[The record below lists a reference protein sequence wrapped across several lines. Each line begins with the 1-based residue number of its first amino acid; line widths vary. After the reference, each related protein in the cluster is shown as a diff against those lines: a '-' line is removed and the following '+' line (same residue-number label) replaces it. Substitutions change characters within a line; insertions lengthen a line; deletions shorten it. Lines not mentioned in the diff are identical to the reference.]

1 MFGFVLHLIK
11 IMPISDGLI
20 QAIDPLTIGLAV
32 GGVKALA
39 GGIQALTAGK
49 KRPEP
54 QYQIPQEVFQA
65 TQMAQEM
72 AKTGMPEA
80 SRMQA
85 LQGAQ
90 QSALFGMR
98 AAQDRRG
105 GLASIG
111 NIQAGLDR
119 SNLAVAA
126 QDAAMRQQNQ
136 RFAQQAL
143 MTQAQYRDKAFANQW
158 QSWMNKEQQRRANV
172 GAGLQNIMGGIDFV
186 GSMAAI
192 GALGGAG
199 KTPTTNTTT
208 STQLGRGI
216 AGGPSISDYLA
227 TSPFNTPQQSVS
239 NYTQPTYDT
248 NLNSYMP
255 GTYGALMGTPG
266 VSSALMSSP
275 RIQSSPSV
283 PQPSYGF
290 TPSQALSRSIFQS
303 LITR

>member
-1 MFGFVLHLIK
+1 M
-11 IMPISDGLI
+11 
-20 QAIDPLTIGLAV
+20 A
-32 GGVKALA
+32 
-39 GGIQALTAGK
+39 ALTALGALGISAGAK
-49 KRPEP
+49 ALTGLGQMLFSGRKQAEP
-54 QYQIPQEVFQA
+54 KYEIPQEVFRA

-72 AKTGMPEA
+72 AQTGMPEA

-126 QDAAMRQQNQ
+126 QDASMRLQNQ

-158 QSWMNKEQQRRANV
+158 QSWMNREQQRRANV
-172 GAGLQNIMGGIDFV
+172 GAGIQNIMGGIDLA
-186 GSMAAI
+186 GSMAVM
-192 GALGGAG
+192 GALDGGG
-199 KTPTTNTTT
+199 GTPTTKTTPT
-208 STQLGRGI
+208 AQTGRGI

-227 TSPFNTPQQSVS
+227 TSPFNTSQRAASS
-239 NYTQPTYDT
+239 YSQPSYNTS
-248 NLNSYMP
+248 LNSYMP
-255 GTYGALMGTPG
+255 GSYGALMGTPG
-266 VSSALMSSP
+266 IRPRTSSTYTPMANLP
-275 RIQSSPSV
+275 
-283 PQPSYGF
+283 GF
-290 TPSQALSRSIFQS
+290 GEAMQDLF
-303 LITR
+303 

>member
-1 MFGFVLHLIK
+1 MLGFVLHLIK

-20 QAIDPLTIGLAV
+20 QAIDPLTIGLIM
-32 GGVKALA
+32 GGVKAAA
-39 GGIQALTAGK
+39 GGIQALSAGRK
-49 KRPEP
+49 QAEP
-54 QYQIPQEVFQA
+54 KYEIPQEVFRA

-72 AKTGMPEA
+72 AQTGMPEA

-126 QDAAMRQQNQ
+126 QDASMRLQNQ

-158 QSWMNKEQQRRANV
+158 QSWMNKEQQRRANI
-172 GAGLQNIMGGIDFV
+172 GAGLQNIMGGIDLA
-186 GSMAAI
+186 GSMAVM
-192 GALGGAG
+192 GALDGGGGTKPFGGTELISATSGLSGQRNNISGMNAIMGAG
-199 KTPTTNTTT
+199 IRPT
-208 STQLGRGI
+208 G
-216 AGGPSISDYLA
+216 
-227 TSPFNTPQQSVS
+227 
-239 NYTQPTYDT
+239 
-248 NLNSYMP
+248 MP
-255 GTYGALMGTPG
+255 GSQL
-266 VSSALMSSP
+266 SSTSNVA
-275 RIQSSPSV
+275 
-283 PQPSYGF
+283 QPSYGL
-290 TPSQALSRSIFQS
+290 TSDQMLSRSIFQS

>member
-11 IMPISDGLI
+11 IMPISDGMF
-20 QAIDPLTIGLAV
+20 QSVVDPLTIGLV
-32 GGVKALA
+32 MGGVKAL
-39 GGIQALTAGK
+39 GGFGQLLTAGP
-49 KRPEP
+49 KRAEP
-54 QYQIPQEVFQA
+54 KYEIPKEVFQA

-72 AKTGMPEA
+72 AQTGMPEA

-126 QDAAMRQQNQ
+126 QDASMRLQNQ

-158 QSWMNKEQQRRANV
+158 QSWMNKEQQRRANI
-172 GAGLQNIMGGIDFV
+172 GAGLQNIMGGIDLA
-186 GSMAAI
+186 GSMAVM
-192 GALGGAG
+192 GALGGG
-199 KTPTTNTTT
+199 GGTPTTNTTT

-227 TSPFNTPQQSVS
+227 TSPFNTSQRAASS
-239 NYTQPTYDT
+239 YSQPLYNTS
-248 NLNSYMP
+248 LNSYMP
-255 GTYGALMGTPG
+255 GSYGALMGTSGIRPRTSSTYTPVASLPG
-266 VSSALMSSP
+266 
-275 RIQSSPSV
+275 
-283 PQPSYGF
+283 YGGAMQDLF
-290 TPSQALSRSIFQS
+290 STQ
-303 LITR
+303 

>member
-20 QAIDPLTIGLAV
+20 QAIDPLTIGFAI

-39 GGIQALTAGK
+39 GGIQALSAGRK
-49 KRPEP
+49 QAEP
-54 QYQIPQEVFQA
+54 KYEIPKEVFQA

-72 AKTGMPEA
+72 AQTGMPEA

-126 QDAAMRQQNQ
+126 QDASMRLQNQ

-143 MTQAQYRDKAFANQW
+143 MTQAQYKDKAFGNQW
-158 QSWMNKEQQRRANV
+158 QSWMNKEQQRRANI

-186 GSMAAI
+186 GSMAAM
-192 GALGGAG
+192 GALGGGGGTG
-199 KTPTTNTTT
+199 KTNTTKT
-208 STQLGRGI
+208 TPTAQTGRGI

-227 TSPFNTPQQSVS
+227 TSPFNTSQRAASS
-239 NYTQPTYDT
+239 YSQPSYNTS
-248 NLNSYMP
+248 LNSYMP
-255 GTYGALMGTPG
+255 GSYGALMGTPG
-266 VSSALMSSP
+266 I
-275 RIQSSPSV
+275 R
-283 PQPSYGF
+283 
-290 TPSQALSRSIFQS
+290 
-303 LITR
+303 

>member
-20 QAIDPLTIGLAV
+20 QAIDPLTIGLAI

-39 GGIQALTAGK
+39 GGIQALSAGRK
-49 KRPEP
+49 QAEP
-54 QYQIPQEVFQA
+54 KYEIPKEVFQA

-72 AKTGMPEA
+72 AQTGMPEA

-158 QSWMNKEQQRRANV
+158 QSWMNKEQQRRANI
-172 GAGLQNIMGGIDFV
+172 GAGLQNIMGGLDLA
-186 GSMAAI
+186 GSMAAM
-192 GALGGAG
+192 GALGG
-199 KTPTTNTTT
+199 
-208 STQLGRGI
+208 
-216 AGGPSISDYLA
+216 GGTKPFGGTELISA
-227 TSPFNTPQQSVS
+227 TSGLSGQRNNISGM
-239 NYTQPTYDT
+239 NAIMGAGIRPTG
-248 NLNSYMP
+248 MP
-255 GTYGALMGTPG
+255 GSQL
-266 VSSALMSSP
+266 
-275 RIQSSPSV
+275 SSPSNV
-283 PQPSYGF
+283 AQPSYGL
-290 TPSQALSRSIFQS
+290 TSDQMLSRSIFQS
-303 LITR
+303 LIR

>member
-1 MFGFVLHLIK
+1 MLGFILHLIK
-11 IMPISDGLI
+11 IMPISDGMYYSLAPL
-20 QAIDPLTIGLAV
+20 AIAGLAM
-32 GGVKALA
+32 GGAKTLA
-39 GGIQALTAGK
+39 GLGQMIFSGRKHA
-49 KRPEP
+49 EP
-54 QYQIPQEVFQA
+54 KYEIPQEVFQA
-65 TQMAQEM
+65 TQRAQEM
-72 AKTGMPEA
+72 AQTGMPEA

-172 GAGLQNIMGGIDFV
+172 GAGLQNIMGGLDLA
-186 GSMAAI
+186 GSMAAM
-192 GALGGAG
+192 GALGGG
-199 KTPTTNTTT
+199 GGGTKPFGGTDLT
-208 STQLGRGI
+208 SATGPKFYDPYRNSGMSAI
-216 AGGPSISDYLA
+216 MGGARMPA
-227 TSPFNTPQQSVS
+227 
-239 NYTQPTYDT
+239 
-248 NLNSYMP
+248 MP
-255 GTYGALMGTPG
+255 GAVRPTPNYIPTANLPFYNDAMQDLF
-266 VSSALMSSP
+266 S
-275 RIQSSPSV
+275 
-283 PQPSYGF
+283 
-290 TPSQALSRSIFQS
+290 TP
-303 LITR
+303 

>member
-20 QAIDPLTIGLAV
+20 QAIDPLTIGFAI

-39 GGIQALTAGK
+39 GGIQALSAGRK
-49 KRPEP
+49 QAEP
-54 QYQIPQEVFQA
+54 KYEIPKEVFQA

-72 AKTGMPEA
+72 AQTGMPEA

-126 QDAAMRQQNQ
+126 QDASMRLQNQ

-143 MTQAQYRDKAFANQW
+143 MTQAQYKDKAFGNQW
-158 QSWMNKEQQRRANV
+158 QSWMNKEQQRRANI

-186 GSMAAI
+186 GSMAAM
-192 GALGGAG
+192 GLLGGAG
-199 KTPTTNTTT
+199 KTTTT
-208 STQLGRGI
+208 TTDNMLSVSPASVRNSI
-216 AGGPSISDYLA
+216 AGTPSFSQLPPA
-227 TSPFNTPQQSVS
+227 GTVNNTSSFTGTTGAAFYPFLGSSLNNLLSGQMFNTFI
-239 NYTQPTYDT
+239 
-248 NLNSYMP
+248 
-255 GTYGALMGTPG
+255 
-266 VSSALMSSP
+266 
-275 RIQSSPSV
+275 R
-283 PQPSYGF
+283 
-290 TPSQALSRSIFQS
+290 R
-303 LITR
+303 